1 MTPSTSS
8 TSALHG
14 VITRLK
20 EAIWHRRPIL
30 GDIMQK
36 HGDKLLSDYAVDFM
50 DVNPAPGLD
59 ERKPEIITMV
69 EELVAGRLGPDVAA
83 GVGKQL
89 KKLALVSTA
98 DHHASIDHPFWV
110 NANII
115 SGIEPYLHPDPDIRY
130 LIVFSFASVSV
141 NNASGFSRG
150 VLFSSD
156 APDKH
161 VIRLPILP
169 DKLKMAVVYGTRT
182 FTREELSRAEH
193 ELEKKE
199 HEGEL
204 TPGHAKAIRN
214 FLEEHFAA
222 QSILGAAQLCSQ
234 ITRINF
240 NFWRKIF
247 HGPDNAPASGNPVP
261 DLIYLDI
268 ETLVT
273 QMLLRRH
280 LSDPGTLLHR
290 VLFEPRFIELAHKH
304 FNNIPGSFSI
314 EEGWGTYMFWGIGN
328 KGKRVGGKLENGCLV
343 FGHEFSVPWTPES
356 IEIALKEKKIFPGML
371 LCYLMVS
378 LYYGMKCLGGFCQV
392 NDLTVLKHAWM
403 KLLEEAGEP
412 AEAAAVVPVQTKELG
427 GDGMVLSY
435 LKTAAGDFTPAT
447 GLDMAL
453 DAGDTSFGRYVDLS
467 KRVTLMEMMSAM
479 LPEMYT
485 VLYPES
491 ERDPELLKVKPEDI
505 LRDVGVTAKLASA

>member
-1 MTPSTSS
+1 MEPPSPPVTDIQS
-8 TSALHG
+8 
-14 VITRLK
+14 VIGRLK
-20 EAIWHRRPIL
+20 QAIWDRRPIL
-30 GDIMQK
+30 GDIMRK

-59 ERKPEIITMV
+59 ERKPEIIGVV
-69 EELVAGRLGPDVAA
+69 EELVEGRLGKDVAL
-83 GVGKQL
+83 GVAKQL
-89 KKLALVSTA
+89 RKLALVSTA

-115 SGIEPYLHPDPDIRY
+115 SGIEPFIHPDPDLQY

-150 VLFSSD
+150 ILFSSD
-156 APDKH
+156 AADKH

-182 FTREELSRAEH
+182 FTREELTRAEH

-204 TPGHAKAIRN
+204 TPGHAKAIVA

-222 QSILGAAQLCSQ
+222 KNILGAAQLCSQ

-247 HGPDNAPASGNPVP
+247 HGPGGVPQTGVTVP

-268 ETLVT
+268 ETIVT
-273 QMLLRRH
+273 QMLLKRH
-280 LSDPGTLLHR
+280 LTDTTTLLHR
-290 VLFEPRFIELAHKH
+290 VLFDPALLPLVQRH
-304 FNNIPGSFSI
+304 FDNLPGAFSL
-314 EEGWGTYMFWGIGN
+314 EDGWGTYMFWGIN
-328 KGKRVGGKLENGCLV
+328 EKGRRSGGRLQDGKLV
-343 FGHEFSVPWTPES
+343 FADFSVDWTPEA
-356 IEIALKEKKIFPGML
+356 IRKALNEKKIFPGML

-392 NDLTVLKHAWM
+392 HDLTVLKQAWIR
-403 KLLEEAGEP
+403 LLEEAGEH
-412 AEAAAVVPVQTKELG
+412 AEANAVVPVQTKELG

-435 LKTAAGDFTPAT
+435 LRTPSGDFTPAT
-447 GLDMAL
+447 GIDMAL
-453 DAGDTSFGRYVDLS
+453 DQGDTSFGKYVELS

-491 ERDPELLKVKPEDI
+491 ERDPTLLALKPEEI
-505 LRDVGVTAKLASA
+505 LRATGVTAKLAGA